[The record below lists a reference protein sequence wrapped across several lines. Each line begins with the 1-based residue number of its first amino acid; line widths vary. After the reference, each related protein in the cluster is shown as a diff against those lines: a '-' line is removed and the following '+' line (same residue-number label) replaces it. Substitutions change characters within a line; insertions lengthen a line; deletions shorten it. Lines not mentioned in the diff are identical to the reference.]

1 MKLSTRGRYGVRL
14 MLELALHYGEG
25 PVLLKDIAER
35 QGISEKYLWQLINP
49 LKTTGLVNSRRG
61 AHGGYVL
68 GKPPEAISL
77 KAILQILEGPLCLV
91 DCVDNPSLCKR
102 SLSCISRDIWGEAS
116 KNMQQTLEDTISVL
130 LKHEADLQKAKRQF
144 ISPPPPPTRPQTR
157 QKPDEFGRFS
167 GN

>member
-116 KNMQQTLEDTISVL
+116 KNMQQTLEDTTLAAMV
-130 LKHEADLQKAKRQF
+130 E
-144 ISPPPPPTRPQTR
+144 R
-157 QKPDEFGRFS
+157 QKEKVTNETG
-167 GN
+167 

>member
-14 MLELALHYGEG
+14 MLDLALHYGEG
-25 PVLLKDIAER
+25 PILLKDIAER

-49 LKTTGLVNSRRG
+49 LKTTGLVNSLRG

-68 GKPPEAISL
+68 GKAPEAISL

-91 DCVDNPSLCKR
+91 ACVDNPALCER

-116 KNMQQTLEDTISVL
+116 KNMQQTLEDTTLAAMV
-130 LKHEADLQKAKRQF
+130 E
-144 ISPPPPPTRPQTR
+144 R
-157 QKPDEFGRFS
+157 QKEKLKNETG
-167 GN
+167 

>member
-25 PVLLKDIAER
+25 PILLKDIAER

-49 LKTTGLVNSRRG
+49 LKTTGLVNSQRG

-77 KAILQILEGPLCLV
+77 KAILQVLEGSLCLV
-91 DCVDNPSLCKR
+91 DCVDNPSLCER
-102 SLSCISRDIWGEAS
+102 SPSCISRDVWGEAS
-116 KNMQQTLEDTISVL
+116 KNMQQTLEDTTMAAMV
-130 LKHEADLQKAKRQF
+130 E
-144 ISPPPPPTRPQTR
+144 R
-157 QKPDEFGRFS
+157 QKEKLKNETG
-167 GN
+167 

>member
-25 PVLLKDIAER
+25 PILLKEIAER

-49 LKTTGLVNSRRG
+49 LKTTGLVNSLRG

-68 GKPPEAISL
+68 GKAPEAISL

-91 DCVDNPSLCKR
+91 DCVDNPALCER
-102 SLSCISRDIWGEAS
+102 SLSCISREIWGEAS
-116 KNMQQTLEDTISVL
+116 KNMQQTLEDTTLAAMV
-130 LKHEADLQKAKRQF
+130 E
-144 ISPPPPPTRPQTR
+144 R
-157 QKPDEFGRFS
+157 QKEKLKNETG
-167 GN
+167 